1 MHSNHRPIVVL
12 AAVLVAAAAQAQ
24 TPDYSKVE
32 IKAQHVAGSVYM
44 LTGAGGNIGVSAGD
58 DGVVLIDDQFAP
70 LSDKIKAAVA
80 AISSRPIRFL
90 INTHWHGDHTG
101 GNENFAKSGI
111 LIVAQENVRK
121 RLSAGQVNE
130 LFDRTV
136 PAAPAGAL
144 PVVTFTDAI
153 AFHLNGD
160 DADAVH
166 VPPAHTDGDAYVH
179 FRKADVVHTG
189 DLFFNGTYPV
199 IDVPSG
205 GSFAGLIAAA
215 DRLLQVIGPDTKLI
229 PGHGPLGTPADLRA
243 YRDMLAQVRE
253 RVAPMVKAGKTAD
266 EVIAAKPTADL
277 DAKWGQGYMTPA
289 RFLRAVHMSLLRERP

>member
-1 MHSNHRPIVVL
+1 MQRTHRPLVVL
-12 AAVLVAAAAQAQ
+12 AALLAAATAQAQ
-24 TPDYSKVE
+24 DPDYSKVE
-32 IKAQHVAGSVYM
+32 IKTQHVAGSVYM

-80 AISSRPIRFL
+80 AISSKPIRFL

-130 LFDRTV
+130 LYNRTV

-189 DLFFNGTYPV
+189 DLFFNGGYPV

-205 GSFAGLIAAA
+205 GSFSGMIAAA

-253 RVAPMVKAGKTAD
+253 RVAPMVKAGKTVD

-277 DAKWGQGYMTPA
+277 DAKWGQGFMTPA